1 MEEIDEIRKK
11 KMEEIKERMSGDKK
25 KKVLIEVL
33 ASSGC
38 SYCPPAAEM
47 AYRVASQYD
56 NVDVSIVNI
65 ATPEGNA
72 KARKLGVMSVPTI
85 VINGKVAFIGAPP
98 ADMILHDAIKKAM

>member
-11 KMEEIKERMSGDKK
+11 KMDELKEKFSGEKK
-25 KKVLIEVL
+25 RVLIEVL

-38 SYCPPAAEM
+38 SYCPAAAEM
-47 AYRVASQYD
+47 AYRVASQYN

-85 VINGKVAFIGAPP
+85 VINGKVSFVGTPA
-98 ADMILHDAIKKAM
+98 ADMIMHDAIKKAM